1 MCTCVCLSSCQMC
14 LLRLL
19 LIQLPSWCLFVV
31 ATRSSH
37 IADFYAT
44 KYYAK
49 PQLALSNGL
58 ETIIDGLRKVEERKS
73 VAIEQHENE
82 DIAHKALRVVRAAI
96 FSIQKCYWNSACEC
110 AIFIKTTNTY
120 VTTEAD
126 VPLFSSKGF
135 AMIHESNRLMNK
147 TRACT
152 LNIALEETNHCT

>member
-1 MCTCVCLSSCQMC
+1 M
-14 LLRLL
+14 LRLL
-19 LIQLPSWCLFVV
+19 LITRFLPHVFVV

-58 ETIIDGLRKVEERKS
+58 EAIIEGLRKVEERQS

-110 AIFIKTTNTY
+110 AMFIKTTNTY
-120 VTTEAD
+120 VTTERD
-126 VPLFSSKGF
+126 VPLFSSRGF

-147 TRACT
+147 TRAGT
-152 LNIALEETNHCT
+152 LNIAIEETNHCT